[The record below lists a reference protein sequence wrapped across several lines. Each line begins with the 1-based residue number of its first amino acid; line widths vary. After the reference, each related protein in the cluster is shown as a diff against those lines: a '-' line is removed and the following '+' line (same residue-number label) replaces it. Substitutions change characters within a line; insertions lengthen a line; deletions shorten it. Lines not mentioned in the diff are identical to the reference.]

1 MMTLETMADS
11 RTDGVS
17 KMIEALRTPRR
28 TLTSA
33 LLSFAIAAPVL
44 AQDAT
49 KDNVPLKDGK
59 TESGKIKSEDYGGL
73 VIDNRGDKTLLWPD
87 IRAEGITYAGALAY
101 QSAKEK
107 FDAGNLDE
115 ALSAFDELK
124 GDKKLRPVLMQ
135 HTLYFDAFIKQRQGK
150 YDEALA
156 GYKDLLTAFPKS
168 RYLLDVGEHMVQA
181 YIAKKDVAGAA
192 KALDQLSG
200 DALTAGIE
208 PGFSSAVNV
217 LKGRVLE
224 EQKKWSEAQA
234 AYAIAEK
241 AAGVSPTVVA
251 QAVLG
256 QARCAVALGKKSDAE
271 TMYRKIVSQDGPSVV
286 MSGAWNGLGDLII
299 EDTLKAPK
307 ADPEKILDG
316 LYCYLRGVVQ
326 YSPLPGEPTNE
337 YERALAGA
345 AKAFDYLAQL
355 EAKPENKQVYKQR
368 SLERTAQL
376 RKEFPNSPYLQGK

>member
-1 MMTLETMADS
+1 
-11 RTDGVS
+11 
-17 KMIEALRTPRR
+17 MIESLRTSRR
-28 TLTSA
+28 FLTGA
-33 LLSFAIAAPVL
+33 LLSFALTAPAL

-73 VIDNRGDKTLLWPD
+73 VIDNKGDKTILWPD
-87 IRAEGITYAGALAY
+87 IRADGITYAGSPAF
-101 QSAKEK
+101 QSAKEQFESGK
-107 FDAGNLDE
+107 LDE
-115 ALSAFDELK
+115 ALAAFEELK

-135 HTLYFDAFIKQRQGK
+135 HTLYYYSFIKQRQGK
-150 YDEALA
+150 FDDALA
-156 GYKDLLTAFPKS
+156 GYKELLTQFPKS
-168 RYLLDVGEHMVQA
+168 RYLLEVGEHMVQA
-181 YIAKKDVAGAA
+181 YISKKDVAGAS

-200 DALTAGIE
+200 DAMTAGVE
-208 PGFSSAVNV
+208 PGFSSAINV

-256 QARCAVALGKKSDAE
+256 QARCLVALGKKPEAE
-271 TMYRKIVSQDGPSVV
+271 AMYRKLTTQDGPSVV

-299 EDTLKAPK
+299 EETLKAPK
-307 ADPEKILDG
+307 PDPEKILDG

-337 YERALAGA
+337 YERALAGSS
-345 AKAFDYLAQL
+345 KAFDYLAQL
-355 EAKPENKQVYKQR
+355 DAKPENKQLYKQR
-368 SLERTAQL
+368 AQERINQL